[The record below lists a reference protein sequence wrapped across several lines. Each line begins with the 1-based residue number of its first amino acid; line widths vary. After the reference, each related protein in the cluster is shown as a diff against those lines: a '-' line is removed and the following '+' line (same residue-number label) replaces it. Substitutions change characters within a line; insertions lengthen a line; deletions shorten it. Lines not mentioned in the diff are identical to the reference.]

1 MKHFI
6 PLASPDI
13 RNEDVESVSQV
24 LHSGNLV
31 QGKQIELLEKKLADY
46 LGVPHCIMLSN
57 GTSSLHLSLIALG
70 IGKGDEVI
78 VPAFSYIATANS
90 VELTGANPVFVDIDI
105 DTFNIKSG
113 SVENAITKNTKAI
126 MIVHEFGLTADIRKI
141 KQICEKHKLPLIEDA
156 ACALGAKDEG
166 VFAGTSGIA
175 GSFSFHPRKAITS
188 GEGGAVVT
196 KDNNFASLIRTLRNH
211 GLDSTQKDKMDFIEA
226 GYNYRMTDFQG
237 ALLLSQFKRFPEILE
252 RKSKIANRYLNEIKN
267 SDITLPKIPKYKTP
281 SWQTFHILLPDR
293 LDQKETILKLKSLG
307 IGTNLGAQCMPEQIF
322 FKSKYNYDSAKKFP
336 NAHKAFHKGLA
347 IPLYEKLTEE
357 EVTFIIKTINEL

>member
-1 MKHFI
+1 MKQFI

-13 RNEDVESVSQV
+13 RKEDIELVNQV
-24 LHSGNLV
+24 LFSGNLV
-31 QGKQIELLEKKLADY
+31 QGKQIELFEKKLADY
-46 LGVPHCIMLSN
+46 LDVPHCIMLTN
-57 GTSSLHLSLIALG
+57 GTSSLHLSLITLG

-78 VPAFSYIATANS
+78 IPAFSYIATANS
-90 VELTGANPVFVDIDI
+90 VELTGAKPIFVDVDI
-105 DTFNIKSG
+105 DTFNINHSLIEK
-113 SVENAITKNTKAI
+113 AITERTRAI
-126 MIVHEFGLTADIRKI
+126 TIVHEFGLTADIPQI
-141 KQICEKHKLPLIEDA
+141 KKICEKQKLHLIEDA
-156 ACALGAKDEG
+156 ACALGAKDKD
-166 VFAGTSGIA
+166 VFAGTAGTV

-196 KDNNFASLIRTLRNH
+196 KNSNFANRIRALRNH
-211 GLDSTQKDKMDFIEA
+211 GLDSTKKDKMDFIEA

-237 ALLLSQFKRFPEILE
+237 ALLLSQFERFPQILE
-252 RKSKIANRYLNEIKN
+252 RKAEIANRYLNEIKN
-267 SDITLPKIPKYKTP
+267 YDITLPKIPKYKTP

-307 IGTNLGAQCMPEQIF
+307 VGTNLGAQCMPEQTF

>member
-1 MKHFI
+1 MKPFI

-13 RNEDVESVSQV
+13 RDEDLKSVNKV
-24 LHSGNLV
+24 LRSGNLV
-31 QGKQIELLEKKLADY
+31 QGKQIETLEKSLSDY
-46 LGVPHCIMLSN
+46 LGVSNCIMVSN
-57 GTSSLHLSLIALG
+57 GTSSLHLSLLALG

-78 VPAFSYIATANS
+78 IPAFSYIATANS
-90 VELTGANPVFVDIDI
+90 VEFTGANPVFVDIDI
-105 DTFNIKSG
+105 DTFNISTG
-113 SVENAITKNTKAI
+113 SIENAITKNTKAI
-126 MIVHEFGLTADIRKI
+126 MIVHEFGLTADIKKI
-141 KQICEKHKLPLIEDA
+141 SHICEKHKLYLIEDA
-156 ACALGAKDEG
+156 ACALGSKDDHI
-166 VFAGTSGIA
+166 FAGTSGIA

-196 KDNNFASLIRTLRNH
+196 NDDNYANLIRTLRNH
-211 GLDSTQKDKMDFIEA
+211 GLDSTQKHKMDFIEA

-252 RKSKIANRYLNEIKN
+252 RKSNIANHYLNEIKN
-267 SDITLPKIPKYKTP
+267 PDITLPKIPKHKTP

-307 IGTNLGAQCMPEQIF
+307 IGTNLGAQCMPEQTF
-322 FKSKYNYDSAKKFP
+322 FKSKYNYDSAKNFP

-357 EVTFIIKTINEL
+357 EITFIIKTINEL